1 MNTQLD
7 EALEAFQCR
16 DHHLGEEKLTKFM
29 EEQACTDHVSVV
41 ADRVE
46 RLFNEASKTTE
57 ARLRLDL
64 LRALKN
70 PDMLPVD
77 GGIMKACTAEF
88 RLFSLDENDRVIG
101 VRHEFVARYRLFVPW
116 SGQKACRCHPH

>member
-7 EALEAFQCR
+7 EALEAFRRR
-16 DHHLGEEKLTKFM
+16 DHRLGEEQLTKFL
-29 EEQACTDHVSVV
+29 EEQACTDHVSIV
-41 ADRVE
+41 ADRAE

-64 LRALKN
+64 LCAPKN

-88 RLFSLDENDRVIG
+88 RLFSLDENGKVNG
-101 VRHEFVARYRLFVPW
+101 VRHEFVARYRLFLPW
-116 SGQKACRCHPH
+116 SGQKDCRCHPH